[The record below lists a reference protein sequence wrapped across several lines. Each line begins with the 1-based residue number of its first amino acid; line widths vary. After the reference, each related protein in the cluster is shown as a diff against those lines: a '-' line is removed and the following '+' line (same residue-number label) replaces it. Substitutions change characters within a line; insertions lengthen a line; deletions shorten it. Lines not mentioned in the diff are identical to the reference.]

1 MSVGA
6 NVREAQF
13 AESPKDFVHK
23 LKIAEKELAE
33 FYYWLG
39 LLLFDLQTDTN
50 VETELTS
57 LSDLALRTKKLL
69 ATIITTL
76 KRKHG
81 L

>member
-1 MSVGA
+1 MSLGA

-50 VETELTS
+50 VATELTS